1 MTSPKSAEG
10 RAGGLKIVK
19 NHEFLKVGGP
29 KPRQGHEKQLAKY
42 RLQNDGPASKRGSG
56 KKFRV
61 YVLTGPTFWRAEKAL
76 DTKRIFP
83 LGFKLI

>member
-1 MTSPKSAEG
+1 MTA
-10 RAGGLKIVK
+10 L
-19 NHEFLKVGGP
+19 
-29 KPRQGHEKQLAKY
+29 
-42 RLQNDGPASKRGSG
+42 PANEDRE